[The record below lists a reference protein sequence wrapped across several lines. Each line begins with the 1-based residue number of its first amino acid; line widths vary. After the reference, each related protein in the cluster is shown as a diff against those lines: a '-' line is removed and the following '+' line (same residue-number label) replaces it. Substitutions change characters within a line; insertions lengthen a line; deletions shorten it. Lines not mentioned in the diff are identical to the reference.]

1 VHHDDFTNP
10 SITYLNSSNYK
21 STISQVSSRRSK
33 NAVNKVSRMKKAYS
47 MAKSE
52 SVTTEHE
59 VFNSSEQHTE
69 SFKLPEDLNDD
80 FEEEVK
86 HLYMWTK
93 NLSVNDEFMN
103 SPRLPNSLH

>member
-1 VHHDDFTNP
+1 
-10 SITYLNSSNYK
+10 
-21 STISQVSSRRSK
+21 
-33 NAVNKVSRMKKAYS
+33 MKKAYS

-86 HLYMWTK
+86 HLYMWPI
-93 NLSVNDEFMN
+93 SI
-103 SPRLPNSLH
+103 